1 MFKKLLLIVFLV
13 VCFAAFTAPVMAQ
26 QGNQQTYVVQ
36 PGDTLARIGRIYNLD
51 VNCLAQRNGI
61 TNPNRINRGQVI
73 ILDFTCPPYQDN
85 YGTGGPVVGAR
96 NYVVQPGDG
105 LNRIAQRF
113 NLDLACL
120 VRINRL
126 ANPNRI
132 YPGQVL
138 VLDFTCPPYAG
149 FTVTPPAPPATG
161 GPIVTP
167 PPTGFT
173 YVVQPGDSLGRIGFA
188 LGYDP
193 YCIARTNG
201 ILNPNF
207 IFTGQVLTIS
217 SACPRTR

>member
-1 MFKKLLLIVFLV
+1 MLRKLLLVLLLV
-13 VCFAAFTAPVMAQ
+13 LSFAALTAPVAAQ
-26 QGNQQTYVVQ
+26 QSNQQTYVVQ

-61 TNPNRINRGQVI
+61 ANPNRINRGQVI

-85 YGTGGPVVGAR
+85 YGTGGPVVGTR
-96 NYVVQPGDG
+96 SYVVQGGDG

-120 VRINRL
+120 VRVNRL
-126 ANPNRI
+126 ANPNLI

-149 FTVTPPAPPATG
+149 YNPPATG

-193 YCIARTNG
+193 YCIARSNG
-201 ILNPNF
+201 IFNPNL
-207 IFTGQVLTIS
+207 IYVGQVLTIS
-217 SACPRTR
+217 TACPRIR